1 MFELASRSAKKPRKA
16 RNGDQ
21 VLTRETEDGSA
32 LLVLADGIGG
42 RPCDWKA
49 SDVACEIL
57 ADTLEE
63 RSGTLGER
71 LEAGVE
77 AAHRRVQKE
86 TGRCEEML
94 AALVALACEP
104 ETEEVS
110 FVGVSD
116 ARIYRLPAGRGAPQQ
131 LTSDDITAE
140 RVELDV
146 EVQRAAFA
154 PDAGLALA
162 SDGAYP
168 LDGFGGE
175 VRRVFEAGPMQTA
188 LDAWLGSDS
197 LSNEDDAT
205 AALLRQTQVPPSG
218 QAACKKVLRNN
229 EDFRERGLA
238 AHLMID
244 VAFGAIERG
253 LAESASEA
261 VDRGL
266 AVLASGKM
274 HPGRE
279 RMLDVVNRIAD
290 TDLRDRDER
299 VPMQGGEDARDTIQ
313 RYFEEEIASYVP
325 DAWIDWDDA
334 ARAERSG
341 LSSFRARRARAD
353 DRSATRGLPRAPA
366 RAEGPEAGSPASSR
380 VSLFRRGV
388 LGRDR
393 DAPSRWSG
401 PQSVQRS
408 EDHCRLL
415 QIQKPTRHQRGRGG
429 TEALPRA
436 P

>member
-21 VLTRETEDGSA
+21 VLTRETEGGSA

-49 SDVACEIL
+49 SDVACETL
-57 ADTLEE
+57 ADTLDE
-63 RSGTLGER
+63 RSGTLDER

-86 TGRCEEML
+86 TGRCEGML
-94 AALVALACEP
+94 AALVAVAWEP
-104 ETEEVS
+104 GADEFS
-110 FVGVSD
+110 FTGIGD
-116 ARIYRLPAGRGAPQQ
+116 ARLYRLPPSAGAPQQ

-140 RVELDV
+140 RVEPDLPGAKPYLRRMLTRAVGGPYELDV
-146 EVQRAAFA
+146 EVQQAAFA
-154 PDAGLALA
+154 PGAGLALA

-197 LSNEDDAT
+197 LSNDDDAT

-279 RMLDVVNRIAD
+279 WMLDVVDRIAD
-290 TDLRDRDER
+290 SDLSDKRDLFDRAL
-299 VPMQGGEDARDTIQ
+299 QL
-313 RYFEEEIASYVP
+313 
-325 DAWIDWDDA
+325 
-334 ARAERSG
+334 ARAQP
-341 LSSFRARRARAD
+341 F
-353 DRSATRGLPRAPA
+353 
-366 RAEGPEAGSPASSR
+366 
-380 VSLFRRGV
+380 
-388 LGRDR
+388 
-393 DAPSRWSG
+393 
-401 PQSVQRS
+401 
-408 EDHCRLL
+408 
-415 QIQKPTRHQRGRGG
+415 
-429 TEALPRA
+429 
-436 P
+436 